1 MDNDD
6 LLERR
11 QEVYEQSMRDSFI
24 SYRELLNCGV
34 APENARMVLP
44 IGTKVNMVFSLN
56 ARTLMHIAD
65 MRAAGDA
72 QWEIR
77 EMTKEV
83 LELAEEWMPYTF
95 RYYKENLMHRKNRL
109 AP

>member
-1 MDNDD
+1 MKRSFKSYRN
-6 LLERR
+6 LLE
-11 QEVYEQSMRDSFI
+11 M
-24 SYRELLNCGV
+24 GT

-44 IGTKVNMVFSLN
+44 IGTKVNMVFTLN

-65 MRAAGDA
+65 MRAAADA

-77 EMTKEV
+77 ELTEKV
-83 LELAEEWMPYTF
+83 LEKAEEWMTMTF
-95 RYYKENLMHRKNRL
+95 AYYNAEMKNRKNRL

>member
-1 MDNDD
+1 
-6 LLERR
+6 
-11 QEVYEQSMRDSFI
+11 VYEQAIRESFMA
-24 SYRELLNCGV
+24 YQELLDLGA

-44 IGTKVNMVFSLN
+44 IGTKVNITFTVN

-65 MRAAGDA
+65 MRAAADA

-77 EMTKEV
+77 EMTESV
-83 LELAEEWMPYTF
+83 LDLAEEWMPF
-95 RYYKENLMHRKNRL
+95 AFHYYNENLKNRKNRL